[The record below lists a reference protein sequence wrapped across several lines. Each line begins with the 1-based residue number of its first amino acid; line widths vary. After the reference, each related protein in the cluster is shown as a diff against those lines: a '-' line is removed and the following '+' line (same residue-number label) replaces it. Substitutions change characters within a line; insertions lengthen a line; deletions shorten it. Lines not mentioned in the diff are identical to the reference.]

1 MIALLQSTYVAAL
14 LTLAAGWFAYF
25 ANRNQLSLAATGTC
39 LILFSYVPVL
49 ALQFVLLRAKFRI
62 QPAADRPED
71 RQLLAAWCAEV
82 LVVPRVFFWRQPFRS
97 SARPDSLPP
106 VPVQGRGVVLV
117 HGFACNRG
125 LWNPWMRRLKALNV
139 PFVAV
144 NLEPVAGSIDD
155 YPLIIEAAMRQ
166 IESHTGLAPVLVG
179 HSMGGLAIR
188 AWLRQ
193 FNADA
198 RVHRIVTV
206 GSPHHGTWLARFGH
220 TRNGRQMR
228 LASSWLA
235 DLQAAE
241 PSSRYARFTCF
252 YGRCDNIVFPAQTA
266 TLPGA
271 QNIHVAATAH
281 VQMVFQE
288 VVFSEVCRWLTAPP
302 PSPGAPDP
310 RCRAG
315 TVAA

>member
-1 MIALLQSTYVAAL
+1 MIARLQRAYVATL
-14 LTLAAGWFAYF
+14 LTFAAAWFAYF
-25 ANRNQLSLAATGTC
+25 ANRNQPSAAVAGTC
-39 LILFSYVPVL
+39 LMLFSYAAVL
-49 ALQFVLLRAKFRI
+49 ALQFALMYAKSRI
-62 QPAADRPED
+62 LPPTARPHG
-71 RQLLAAWCAEV
+71 RQLLAAWGAEA
-82 LVVPRVFFWRQPFRS
+82 LVVPLVFFWRQPFRS
-97 SARPDSLPP
+97 TARPDLLPA
-106 VPVQGRGVVLV
+106 VPAHGRGVVLV

-125 LWNPWMRRLKALNV
+125 LWNPWMRRLEARDV

-155 YPLIIEAAMRQ
+155 YPLIIDAAMRQ
-166 IESHTGLAPVLVG
+166 MESHTGLPPVLVG

-198 RVHRIVTV
+198 RVHRIVTI

-228 LASSWLA
+228 LSSAWLA

-252 YGRCDNIVFPAQTA
+252 YGHCDNIVFPAQTA
-266 TLPGA
+266 TLLGA
-271 QNIHVAATAH
+271 ENIHVAATAH
-281 VQMVFQE
+281 VQMAFQE
-288 VVFSEVCRWLTAPP
+288 VVFTEVCRWLTAPP
-302 PSPGAPDP
+302 SEPGASDP
-310 RCRAG
+310 RGRTG
-315 TVAA
+315 TVAE